1 MKRKVKFAAMEQKEI
16 KKSMRLAILWIV
28 LILLAGVGTTYAWFT
43 LSGRASTN
51 VTPVGGSI
59 SKGKAALMISSS
71 ANGPFDKT
79 CDLIFT
85 GTTDTLKPLS
95 TADLE
100 HFYRVQAST
109 PEGIALLYEA
119 ADSGV
124 DTDALHGTVYLQCRN
139 AACKVYF
146 DAANLNLGSD
156 AQALAAM
163 RLGMRIRSASG
174 TQTWI
179 FKLDAL
185 GGGGSTESRLTVP
198 QAGTVVSQI
207 GGNGEAV
214 YRADPSEEISAYLA
228 QEAAGG
234 EYTPGSQ
241 TLVTL
246 QADEIASVEYW
257 LYLEGCDEQCINAVQ
272 NRPTALALAFAGV
285 DAE

>member
-1 MKRKVKFAAMEQKEI
+1 MEEEQKEI
-16 KKSMRLAILWIV
+16 KRSIRLTLLWIV

-59 SKGKAALMISSS
+59 SKGKAALMISSN
-71 ANGPFDKT
+71 ANGSFDKT

-85 GTTDTLKPLS
+85 GTTDALKPLS
-95 TADLE
+95 TADLD

-109 PEGIALLYEA
+109 PEGIALLYSN
-119 ADSGV
+119 ADSEM
-124 DTDALHGTVYLQCRN
+124 DTDVLHGTVYLQCRN
-139 AACKVYF
+139 AACNVYF

-163 RLGMRIRSASG
+163 RLGMRITSASG
-174 TQTWI
+174 TRTWI

-185 GGGGSTESRLTVP
+185 GATDGAESKLTVP

-207 GGNGEAV
+207 GGSGEASYV
-214 YRADPSEEISAYLA
+214 SDPSEEISVYLA
-228 QEAAGG
+228 QTAGG
-234 EYTPGSQ
+234 EEYTPGSQ
-241 TLVTL
+241 ALVTL
-246 QADEIASVEYW
+246 QADEVASVEYW
-257 LYLEGCDEQCINAVQ
+257 LYLEGCDEQCINAAQ
-272 NRPTALALAFAGV
+272 SRPTALALAFAGV

>member
-1 MKRKVKFAAMEQKEI
+1 MEKEKKEI
-16 KKSMRLAILWIV
+16 KKSIRLAILWIV

-59 SKGKAALMISSS
+59 SKGKAALLISSS

-85 GTTDTLKPLS
+85 GTTDALKPLS

-109 PEGIALLYEA
+109 PEGMALLYRS
-119 ADSGV
+119 ADSEV

-139 AACKVYF
+139 ASCNVYF

-163 RLGMRIRSASG
+163 RLGMRITSASG
-174 TQTWI
+174 TKTWI

-185 GGGGSTESRLTVP
+185 GGTGSAESKLTVP

-207 GGNGEAV
+207 GGNGEASYV
-214 YRADPSEEISAYLA
+214 SDPSEEIQAYLA
-228 QEAAGG
+228 QTVGG
-234 EYTPGSQ
+234 EEYTPGSQ
-241 TLVTL
+241 MLVTL

-272 NRPTALALAFAGV
+272 SRPTALALAFAGV

>member
-1 MKRKVKFAAMEQKEI
+1 MEKEQKEI
-16 KKSMRLAILWIV
+16 KKSLRFTLLWIV

-59 SKGKAALMISSS
+59 SKGKAALMISSN

-85 GTTDTLKPLS
+85 GTTDALKPLS

-109 PEGIALLYEA
+109 PEGMALLYSN
-119 ADSGV
+119 ADSEM

-139 AACKVYF
+139 AACNVYF

-163 RLGMRIRSASG
+163 RLGMRITSASG
-174 TQTWI
+174 TKIWI

-185 GGGGSTESRLTVP
+185 GATGSAESKLTVP

-207 GGNGEAV
+207 GGNGEASYV
-214 YRADPSEEISAYLA
+214 SDPSEEISSYLA
-228 QEAAGG
+228 QGTGG
-234 EYTPGSQ
+234 EEYTPGSQ
-241 TLVTL
+241 MLVTL
-246 QADEIASVEYW
+246 QADEVASVEYW
-257 LYLEGCDEQCINAVQ
+257 LYLEGCDEQCINTVQ
-272 NRPTALALAFAGV
+272 SRPTALALAFAGV